1 MRLIEKQTSRK
12 VECLLTRMALSAPL
26 LMASV
31 AGCAWALFIASFD
44 FGVELFEIRA
54 RTSWL
59 SV

>member
-12 VECLLTRMALSAPL
+12 VECLLTRTALTAPL
-26 LMASV
+26 LMALV
-31 AGCAWALFIASFD
+31 GGVAWAFFIASFE

-54 RTSWL
+54 RTLVL